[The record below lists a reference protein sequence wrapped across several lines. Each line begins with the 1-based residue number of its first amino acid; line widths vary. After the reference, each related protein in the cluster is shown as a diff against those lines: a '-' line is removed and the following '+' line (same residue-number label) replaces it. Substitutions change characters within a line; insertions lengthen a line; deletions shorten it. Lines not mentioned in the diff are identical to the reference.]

1 VVGRVAIVSGANRG
15 IGLAIALSLAEAGY
29 VTYGGARTVRD
40 AASDVK
46 PLALDV
52 TDPHSVDAAIAHV
65 LREHRR
71 IDVLVNNAGAVY
83 DVGRQPSSVS
93 MTDAALAFDTNVL
106 GAWRLANGVLPAMR
120 ARGFGR
126 IVNVSSRAGSFQLTE
141 GRAPAYSV
149 SKAAVN
155 MLTVLLASE
164 VRGLDVLVNA
174 CCPGWVRTEM
184 GGPNADK
191 SPGDGADTP
200 VWLATLPS
208 GGPSGGFFADRL
220 PIAW

>member
-1 VVGRVAIVSGANRG
+1 MTERVAIVSGANRG
-15 IGLAIALSLAEAGY
+15 IGLAVATSLAEAGY
-29 VTYGGARTVRD
+29 VTYGGARTVGE
-40 AASDVK
+40 AGPDVR

-52 TDPHSVDAAIAHV
+52 TDQPSVDAAVTHV
-65 LREHRR
+65 LRAHKR

-83 DVGRQPSSVS
+83 DVGESPSSIS
-93 MTDAALAFDTNVL
+93 MADAALAFDTNVL
-106 GAWRLANGVLPAMR
+106 GAWRLAKGVLPAMR

-141 GRAPAYSV
+141 ASAPAYSV
-149 SKAAVN
+149 SKAALN
-155 MLTVLLASE
+155 MLTVLLAAE

-184 GGPNADK
+184 GGSHADK
-191 SPGDGADTP
+191 STSEGADTP

-208 GGPSGGFFADRL
+208 GGPSGGFFAERM